1 VEREESPAGDRQA
14 GGGVSTRVIV
24 TGGAG
29 FIGTLLARRL
39 LAKPVTIGDARPA
52 PVDELVLVDLV
63 APPPDVAADPRVRA
77 VTGDLADAMDELED
91 ADAVFHLAG
100 VVSGAAEA
108 DFDLGMRVNVDGTRA
123 VLERARRHRTPP
135 VLVFSSSLAVFGAD
149 PALKAGQGGPVGDDT
164 LPRPQSSYGIQKF
177 IGEQLVADYTR
188 KGFVRGRSVRL
199 MTVAV
204 RPGKPNAAASS
215 FVSGIIR
222 EPLAGLRATCP
233 VAQETPIALSSPRRT
248 LQGILRAAAVGDV
261 AWGSRTAMNL
271 PALATTPRSMAE
283 AMDRVVGYAASDLI
297 DWTDD
302 PVVGAIVRSWPASV
316 ETPRAEALSL
326 RPEASFDDIVR
337 EYLDDESGHAG
348 GA

>member
-1 VEREESPAGDRQA
+1 
-14 GGGVSTRVIV
+14 VSTRVIV

-39 LAKPVTIGDARPA
+39 LAKPATIGDARPT
-52 PVDELVLVDLV
+52 PVDELVLVDLA

-77 VTGDLADAMDELED
+77 VTGDLADVMGELED
-91 ADAVFHLAG
+91 ADAIFHLAG

-108 DFDLGMRVNVDGTRA
+108 DFDLGLRVNVDGTRA

-135 VLVFSSSLAVFGAD
+135 VVVFSSSLAVFGQD
-149 PALKAGQGGPVGDDT
+149 PAAGPVGTVGDDT
-164 LPRPQSSYGIQKF
+164 LPRPQSSYGTQKF
-177 IGEQLVADYTR
+177 IAEQLVADYAR
-188 KGFVRGRSVRL
+188 KGFVRGRAVRL

-233 VAQETPIALSSPRRT
+233 VPPETPVALSSPRLT
-248 LQGILRAAAVGDV
+248 LQGLLRAASAGDA

-271 PALATTPRSMAE
+271 PALATTPRSMAG

-302 PVVGAIVRSWPASV
+302 PVIGAIVRSWPARI
-316 ETPRAEALSL
+316 EAPRANALGL
-326 RPEASFDDIVR
+326 RPEVSFDAVVR
-337 EYLDDESGHAG
+337 EYLDGAGHVGRQARP
-348 GA
+348 

>member
-1 VEREESPAGDRQA
+1 
-14 GGGVSTRVIV
+14 VSTRVIV

-39 LAKPVTIGDARPA
+39 LAGPVTIGDDEPA
-52 PVDELVLVDLV
+52 LVHELVLADLA
-63 APPPDVAADPRVRA
+63 APPPDVAADSRVRA
-77 VTGDLADAMDELED
+77 MAGDLATVTGELGE
-91 ADAVFHLAG
+91 ADAIFHLAG

-108 DFDLGMRVNVDGTRA
+108 DFDLGMRGNVDGTRA
-123 VLERARRHRTPP
+123 ILEHARRQRMPP
-135 VLVFSSSLAVFGAD
+135 VLVFSSSLAVFGED
-149 PALKAGQGGPVGDDT
+149 PKAGPVGPVGDDT

-233 VAQETPIALSSPRRT
+233 VPPGTPVALSSPRRT
-248 LQGILRAAAVGDV
+248 LQGILRAAAVSDA

-271 PALATTPRSMAE
+271 PALATTPRAMAD
-283 AMDRVVGYAASDLI
+283 AMDRVAGYAASDLI

-302 PVVGAIVRSWPASV
+302 PVIGAIVRSWPAQV
-316 ETPRAEALSL
+316 ETPRAAALSL
-326 RPEASFDDIVR
+326 HPETSFDDIVR
-337 EYLDDESGHAG
+337 EYLDRDNEPFSI
-348 GA
+348 

>member
-1 VEREESPAGDRQA
+1 M
-14 GGGVSTRVIV
+14 STRVIV

-39 LAKPVTIGDARPA
+39 LARPVTIGDGRPA
-52 PVDELVLVDLV
+52 LVDELVLADLV
-63 APPPDVAADPRVRA
+63 PPPPDVAADPRVRA
-77 VTGDLADAMDELED
+77 VTGDLASGSGELGE
-91 ADAVFHLAG
+91 ADAIFHLAG

-108 DFDLGMRVNVDGTRA
+108 DFDLGLRVNVDGTRA
-123 VLERARRHRTPP
+123 ILEHARRHRTPP
-135 VLVFSSSLAVFGAD
+135 VLIFSSSLAVFGED
-149 PALKAGQGGPVGDDT
+149 PAVGPVGPVGDDT
-164 LPRPQSSYGIQKF
+164 LPLPQSSYGIQKF

-233 VAQETPIALSSPRRT
+233 VPPDTPIALSSPRRT
-248 LQGILRAAAVGDV
+248 LQGILRAAAVSDL

-271 PALATTPRSMAE
+271 PALATTPRAMAD

-297 DWTDD
+297 DWSDD
-302 PVVGAIVRSWPASV
+302 PVIGAIVRSWPAQV
-316 ETPRAEALSL
+316 ETPRAAALGL
-326 RPEASFDDIVR
+326 HPDASFDDIVR
-337 EYLDDESGHAG
+337 EYLDRDSEPSPS
-348 GA
+348 